1 MTKSLKKIDNHYK
14 YKLFFNKFVVSLMKD
29 GKKYASN
36 RIAKQ
41 LFNKIKIEGKDP
53 YLVIY
58 NAINNIKPLFSIK
71 VIRRGKRV
79 IEKPF
84 LLLHENKKN
93 AIAISWLISSAK
105 QGKHNTFYSNLSDI
119 LIEASDNKGAA
130 KNKQKELHKKV
141 LLNRSLF
148 HI

>member
-1 MTKSLKKIDNHYK
+1 MNKPSKKINNNYK
-14 YKLFFNKFVVSLMKD
+14 YKLFYNKFIVSLMKN
-29 GKKYASN
+29 GRKYAAVG
-36 RIAKQ
+36 IAKK
-41 LFNKIKIEGKDP
+41 LLNSIKMEGKNP

-84 LLLHENKKN
+84 LLIHENKKN
-93 AIAISWLISSAK
+93 SIAINWLVSSAK
-105 QGKHNTFYSNLSDI
+105 QGKYNHFYKNLSDV
-119 LIEASDNKGAA
+119 LIEASENTGSA